1 MAVIIQEDYA
11 SFELTRVLKQKGY
24 PLVKVVKD
32 NGDKPLFYDL
42 PKDHPN
48 WNDCDAW
55 YKPTLYQVQKWL
67 DTQHGILVSVGYAP
81 QSKYRYVIMY
91 TDERCTTEPTESR
104 RNFDSG
110 FKALQTGL
118 MEALKRIKKE
128 EAK

>member
-1 MAVIIQEDYA
+1 MIQEDYA

-42 PKDHPN
+42 PKEHPK

-67 DTQHGILVSVGYAP
+67 NEQHGILVAVGYSW
-81 QSKYRYVIMY
+81 QTKYRYVIMY
-91 TDERCTTEPTESR
+91 TDERSTTEPAESCR
-104 RNFDSG
+104 CFESMYA
-110 FKALQTGL
+110 ALQTGL
-118 MEALKRIKKE
+118 MEALKRIKE
-128 EAK
+128 

>member
-1 MAVIIQEDYA
+1 MTVQEDYA

-48 WNDCDAW
+48 WNDCDTW

-104 RNFDSG
+104 RNFESG
-110 FKALQTGL
+110 YNALRTGL
-118 MEALKRIKKE
+118 MEALKRIKK
-128 EAK
+128 KCSM